1 MARNKKKGGKTKKI
15 LFAVEIIVLLVFLAG
30 FAVYGQLMSRMD
42 KTNTQKLD
50 TNKVQVNQEVQD
62 SIDSETS
69 SLSGYTTYSLFGID
83 ARSKNMK
90 FSGNENSDTMI
101 IVSVNNDTKEVRMVS
116 VYRDTLLNVGD
127 DTYTKANAAYAL
139 GGPEQ
144 AITMLNKNLDLDIS
158 DYATKLTDR
167 KTAEATSPKS
177 TARATVVPAFFPKES
192 VSFLFRTGGTLSG
205 TVPVSSWN

>member
-69 SLSGYTTYSLFGID
+69 KSDQDIQPMPCLVLMHE
-83 ARSKNMK
+83 AR
-90 FSGNENSDTMI
+90 I
-101 IVSVNNDTKEVRMVS
+101 
-116 VYRDTLLNVGD
+116 
-127 DTYTKANAAYAL
+127 
-139 GGPEQ
+139 
-144 AITMLNKNLDLDIS
+144 
-158 DYATKLTDR
+158 
-167 KTAEATSPKS
+167 
-177 TARATVVPAFFPKES
+177 
-192 VSFLFRTGGTLSG
+192 
-205 TVPVSSWN
+205 